1 MRKLV
6 AHGLM
11 VCCFAVLAC
20 TPTKQS
26 NELDLAISLSAD
38 KKSVLIKD
46 IPADLLSS
54 IKKDSLQ
61 LVAFF
66 ALYSVS
72 DDPEMQDLES
82 PIPGNF
88 SEQNEVLVFTPRS
101 QLSKG
106 KTYRA
111 EIYAQNREFSVINLL
126 KKQERL
132 GGNNPITYT
141 FTY

>member
-1 MRKLV
+1 MRKLL
-6 AHGLM
+6 AHSLLF
-11 VCCFAVLAC
+11 CCFAVVAC
-20 TPTKQS
+20 TPTRQT

-66 ALYSVS
+66 ALYSVN
-72 DDPEMQDLES
+72 DDPEMQGLES
-82 PIPGNF
+82 SIPGNF
-88 SEQNEVLVFTPRS
+88 SEQHEVLVFTPIS

-106 KTYRA
+106 TTYRA
-111 EIYAQNREFSVINLL
+111 EIYAQSREFSVISLL
-126 KKQERL
+126 QKQEKL

>member
-1 MRKLV
+1 MRKLL
-6 AHGLM
+6 AHGLL
-11 VCCFAVLAC
+11 VCCFGILAC

-38 KKSVLIKD
+38 KKSVLVKN

-66 ALYSVS
+66 ALYPSS
-72 DDPEMQDLES
+72 NDPDMQGLES

-88 SEQNEVLVFTPRS
+88 SEQKEVLVFTPIS

-106 KTYRA
+106 TTYRA
-111 EIYAQNREFSVINLL
+111 EIYAQSREFSVISLL
-126 KKQERL
+126 KKQEKL

>member
-1 MRKLV
+1 MRKL
-6 AHGLM
+6 AHGLL
-11 VCCFAVLAC
+11 VCCFGVLAC
-20 TPTKQS
+20 TPTKQT

-38 KKSVLIKD
+38 KKSVLVKN

-54 IKKDSLQ
+54 IKKDNLQ

-66 ALYSVS
+66 ALYPTST
-72 DDPEMQDLES
+72 DPDMQGLES
-82 PIPGNF
+82 PITGNF
-88 SEQNEVLVFTPRS
+88 SEQNDVLVFTPTI

-106 KTYRA
+106 STYRA
-111 EIYAQNREFSVINLL
+111 EIYAQSREFSVINLL

>member
-1 MRKLV
+1 MRKL
-6 AHGLM
+6 AHGLL
-11 VCCFAVLAC
+11 VCCFGALAC
-20 TPTKQS
+20 TPTKQT

-38 KKSVLIKD
+38 KKSILIKN

-66 ALYSVS
+66 ALYSFS
-72 DDPEMQDLES
+72 DDPEMQGLETS
-82 PIPGNF
+82 IPGNF
-88 SEQNEVLVFTPRS
+88 SEQHDILVFTPIS
-101 QLSKG
+101 QLRKG

-111 EIYAQNREFSVINLL
+111 EIYAQSREFSVINLL

-132 GGNNPITYT
+132 GGNNPTTYT